1 MQKVN
6 LFLTPSTR
14 HLALDI
20 DGAKGKYISKT
31 FSDGEKYIR
40 VEGEVKGK
48 VWVIANTN
56 PPADNILELFF
67 LMDALKRLSDEVY
80 LLIPY
85 FAYARQ
91 DKITQRGESLS
102 AKVISDFIKHFR
114 LRKIIVVHIHS
125 ERVKEYLNYENLLP
139 LKLVSSIA
147 KQADIVAAPDKGG
160 IPFATIVGREYGLP
174 VVYIEKR
181 RLTDKMVEVTSLS
194 GDVRGKRVMIVD
206 DMIATGSTT
215 IKATEKLMDEGAEE
229 VYVYATHGIFSE
241 GAKEKLEKST
251 VKCIYVTNSLPQNA
265 EGKIRVID
273 ISNYL
278 QEVIHRGIDLYF

>member
-1 MQKVN
+1 M
-6 LFLTPSTR
+6 
-14 HLALDI
+14 
-20 DGAKGKYISKT
+20 
-31 FSDGEKYIR
+31 
-40 VEGEVKGK
+40 
-48 VWVIANTN
+48 
-56 PPADNILELFF
+56 
-67 LMDALKRLSDEVY
+67 
-80 LLIPY
+80 
-85 FAYARQ
+85 
-91 DKITQRGESLS
+91 
-102 AKVISDFIKHFR
+102 
-114 LRKIIVVHIHS
+114 
-125 ERVKEYLNYENLLP
+125 NYENLLP